1 MPYELRNGTE
11 IWSKSGGKWH
21 LKQRCTS
28 AQNAHIVMSN
38 LEKLEKH
45 PNAKVF
51 DEAKK
56 KRKRRKPEPGLGV
69 M

>member
-1 MPYELRNGTE
+1 
-11 IWSKSGGKWH
+11 
-21 LKQRCTS
+21 
-28 AQNAHIVMSN
+28 MSN
-38 LEKLEKH
+38 LQKLEKH
-45 PNAKVF
+45 PKAKVF

>member
-1 MPYELRNGTE
+1 MPYRVEGSNVMHKVDDHWE
-11 IWSKSGGKWH
+11 V
-21 LKQRCTS
+21 KQHCTS
-28 AQNAHIVMSN
+28 ARNAHIVVSN
-38 LEKLEKH
+38 LEKLDRNPK
-45 PNAKVF
+45 AKVF